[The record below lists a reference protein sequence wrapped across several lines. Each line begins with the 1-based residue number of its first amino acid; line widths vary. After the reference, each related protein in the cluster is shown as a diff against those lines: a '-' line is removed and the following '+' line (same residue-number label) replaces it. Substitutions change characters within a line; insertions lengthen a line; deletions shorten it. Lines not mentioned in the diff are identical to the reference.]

1 MAQKNRALTRSFD
14 LVPEKLKQAVEILR
28 EKDIDLWLTFV
39 RETSQVSDPVLN
51 LTLGFDLTWQS
62 ALMVSKSGECIAIVG
77 HFDTDNVRRTGG
89 YDTVLGYHQS
99 IREPLLEV
107 LGRLDPR
114 FIAINYS
121 ENDPAADGLTH
132 GMFGLLFRHLAN
144 TPFATRLISAE
155 DVIGALRGRKAK
167 GELDRI
173 RHAIKTT
180 EQIFAELSARLTP
193 GQSERQLADWVHQR
207 AKEMNVGFAW
217 EPEYCPTFSAGPDSP
232 FGHAMPGDWET
243 RAGQTLQ
250 IDFGVKQDGYVA
262 DLQRTWYFLD
272 SGETK
277 PPDEVQRAF
286 DAVRA
291 AIQAGKA
298 ALKPKAIGWEVDA
311 AARNTITQWGYPEY
325 QHALGHQVGCS
336 AHDGSTILGPR
347 WERYQQTP
355 LGVVEE
361 GNVFTLELG
370 VYVPGRGYIGLE
382 EDVLVTAAGC
392 EYLSTP
398 QTEVWCL

>member
-1 MAQKNRALTRSFD
+1 MALKNKALHGTLE
-14 LVPEKLKQAVEILR
+14 LVPDKLEQAVEILR

-51 LTLGFDLTWQS
+51 LILGFDLTWQS

-89 YDTVLGYHQS
+89 YNTVIGYHQS
-99 IREPLLEV
+99 IREPLRGVLE
-107 LGRLDPR
+107 RLDPR
-114 FIAINYS
+114 FVAINYS
-121 ENDPAADGLTH
+121 ENDPAADGLTY
-132 GMFGLLFRHLAN
+132 GMFGVLFKHLAN
-144 TPFATRLISAE
+144 TPYTNRLISAE
-155 DVIGALRGRKAK
+155 DVIGALRGRKTK

-173 RHAIKTT
+173 RQAIATT
-180 EQIFAELSARLTP
+180 EKIFVELSARLNP
-193 GQSERQLADWVHQR
+193 GQSERHLADWVHQR
-207 AKEMNVGFAW
+207 VAEMKVGFAW

-232 FGHAMPGDWET
+232 FGHAMPGEWET

-250 IDFGVKQDGYVA
+250 IDFGVKQGGYVA
-262 DLQRTWYFLD
+262 DLQRTWYLLD
-272 SGETK
+272 KGETE
-277 PPDEVQRAF
+277 PPEEVQRAF

-298 ALKPKAIGWEVDA
+298 ALKPGAIGWEVDA
-311 AARNTITQWGYPEY
+311 VARNTITQWGYPEY

-336 AHDGSTILGPR
+336 AHDGSTLLGPR

-355 LGVVEE
+355 FGVVEE

-382 EDVLVTAAGC
+382 EDVLVTTAGC

-398 QTEVWCL
+398 QAELWYS